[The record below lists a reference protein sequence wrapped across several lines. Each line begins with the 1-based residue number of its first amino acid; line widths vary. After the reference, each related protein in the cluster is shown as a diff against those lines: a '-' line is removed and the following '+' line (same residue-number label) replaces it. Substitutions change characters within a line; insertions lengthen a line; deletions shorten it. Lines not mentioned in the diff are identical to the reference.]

1 VYVVVWDEVEVE
13 VVWSGSCAK
22 KLWSCGVAVVRATVV
37 GEVRS
42 TRRAER

>member
-1 VYVVVWDEVEVE
+1 
-13 VVWSGSCAK
+13 
-22 KLWSCGVAVVRATVV
+22 LWSCGVAVVRATVV